1 MVVDKQQYQER
12 QEAAARRGAIITAL
26 IVAAIAI
33 GIYTFTIFVN
43 V

>member
-1 MVVDKQQYQER
+1 MVADKQQ
-12 QEAAARRGAIITAL
+12 QEAAARKGAMITAL
-26 IVAAIAI
+26 VVAAIAI